1 MPAIRI
7 RAIKAHMEVT
17 GISGAESKSAMGAV
31 SNRYARN
38 SIHSTT
44 RITPFRLV
52 GGKENVQKE
61 RTVPISRASI
71 ISDWIHAA
79 KV

>member
-17 GISGAESKSAMGAV
+17 GISGAESKSAMGAL

-44 RITPFRLV
+44 RIAPFRLV

>member
-1 MPAIRI
+1 MG
-7 RAIKAHMEVT
+7 KY
-17 GISGAESKSAMGAV
+17 AED
-31 SNRYARN
+31 ARQLLL
-38 SIHSTT
+38 
-44 RITPFRLV
+44 LV